1 MNTLRLVS
9 HIYYSSSSGI
19 FFRFRTLIYN
29 YITMCSSVG
38 KGATTAT
45 RAAGER
51 EGDMIKLSGL
61 VTCLL
66 HSAFYFN
73 SVVCR
78 LLSVSH

>member
-45 RAAGER
+45 RARVNG
-51 EGDMIKLSGL
+51 KGL
-61 VTCLL
+61 WLTSLDQLL
-66 HSAFYFN
+66 
-73 SVVCR
+73 VCYIQR
-78 LLSVSH
+78 SILTV